1 MRKKILIGLIKYY
14 PIVANINLLALLVF
28 QLFNIDLNGITGYIT
43 GCVLWPTIILVILSK
58 DLGFC
63 AWHRILLYNTIAY
76 AIICLLDKL
85 HIEFNYYIYMALI
98 FNVLAIIVATILYVR
113 YGCYKRMENNTGI
126 KHNHL
131 GRKKRTNKMF
141 ERAAADR
148 VS

>member
-1 MRKKILIGLIKYY
+1 M
-14 PIVANINLLALLVF
+14 LLVL
-28 QLFNIDLNGITGYIT
+28 QLFNINLHGITGYMV
-43 GCVLWPTIILVILSK
+43 GCVIVPTIILVILSK

-98 FNVLAIIVATILYVR
+98 FNIAAIIFATFLYYK
-113 YGCYKRMENNTGI
+113 YGCFKGMENHTSA
-126 KHNHL
+126 KHNNF
-131 GRKKRTNKMF
+131 RREERTDEVSK
-141 ERAAADR
+141 RAAADR

>member
-1 MRKKILIGLIKYY
+1 MIGLIKYY
-14 PIVANINLLALLVF
+14 PIVANINLLILLVL
-28 QLFNIDLNGITGYIT
+28 QLFNIDLNGIAGYIT

-113 YGCYKRMENNTGI
+113 YGCYNRMENHTSA
-126 KHNHL
+126 KHNNFRREK
-131 GRKKRTNKMF
+131 RKNEVSKRT
-141 ERAAADR
+141 AADR